1 MVSKSMGRAA
11 FRLIDAPY
19 RKAWFVNDRHE
30 VSADWS
36 EVRTRILESDAR
48 CTITPLVTSYE
59 MFRDIIFGN
68 NRKPDMVS
76 YRKFAIVESSKYQNI
91 PRTIQHVFLNSR
103 LDADFVKDTI
113 IQSMNEEDVS
123 IDLTYYRSQIE
134 AFEQEYDD
142 VMRWLR
148 PNKNGEIVVRK
159 QAEQVIQRYRSLL
172 YSQNSWKKEE
182 LN

>member
-1 MVSKSMGRAA
+1 MGRAA

-134 AFEQEYDD
+134 AFEPTR
-142 VMRWLR
+142 MGRLWCASR
-148 PNKNGEIVVRK
+148 RNKSFSATGAYFILK
-159 QAEQVIQRYRSLL
+159 S
-172 YSQNSWKKEE
+172 SWKKVE